1 VSAVLADRAGQ
12 QRAVSLVAPMRSEW
26 APAPVPEP
34 ATGQVRVRIE
44 GCGVCASSL
53 PVWEGRPWF
62 DYPRPAGSPGHEGW
76 GIVDAVG
83 DGIDDLQRGDRVAL
97 ISGQAY
103 AEYDVADREAVVRI
117 PAELA
122 DRPFPGE
129 PFGCAMNIW
138 ERSDVRPGQT
148 LAIVG
153 SGFLGL
159 LLTQLATHAGAHVVA
174 ISRRAS
180 ALEAARLA
188 GAAEVVSLEDPW
200 AAREQALRLT
210 GGRGYDRVIEAAGL
224 QATLDVASAIAA
236 EYGRL
241 VIAGYH
247 QDGMRQVDLQQWN
260 WKALDVINAHE
271 RSVERYA
278 GGVQRAVDAILAGR
292 MDPFRFV
299 THELPVQRLDEA
311 FEMTRSRPDGFVKAV
326 VRIGAG
332 T

>member
-1 VSAVLADRAGQ
+1 
-12 QRAVSLVAPMRSEW
+12 
-26 APAPVPEP
+26 
-34 ATGQVRVRIE
+34 
-44 GCGVCASSL
+44 
-53 PVWEGRPWF
+53 
-62 DYPRPAGSPGHEGW
+62 
-76 GIVDAVG
+76 
-83 DGIDDLQRGDRVAL
+83 
-97 ISGQAY
+97 
-103 AEYDVADREAVVRI
+103 
-117 PAELA
+117 
-122 DRPFPGE
+122 
-129 PFGCAMNIW
+129 MNIW

-188 GAAEVVSLEDPW
+188 GAAETVSLEDPW

-210 GGRGYDRVIEAAGL
+210 DGRGYDRVIEAGGL

-247 QDGMRQVDLQQWN
+247 QDGTRQVDVQQWN

-271 RSVERYA
+271 RSIERYA
-278 GGVQRAVDAILAGR
+278 GGVQRAIDAILAGR
-292 MDPFRFV
+292 MDPFRFL
-299 THELPVQRLDEA
+299 THDLPVQRLDEA

-326 VRIGAG
+326 VRIGAS